1 MAPKNRKGSNTD
13 IAAIF
18 NSLPSA
24 SGGSAEAVPTA
35 PSAPSIAEPST
46 WPQVDRPDVP
56 ETTQQAPQAASDN
69 SLLGRF
75 AAVMDNVVPDD
86 MGGMIRGT
94 SGPLSIVPGYKET
107 AGAVLGGVLSGGESV
122 VNAINWGSEQMNHLG
137 AALASWAPGGIATL
151 DWEQAQKVSFGQVMQ
166 ANAGISY
173 REAAQ
178 GNLVGSLLSI
188 TGTGIVPIISVVQ
201 DPDQPVVV
209 EENFNVLD
217 PEFQKRAFTDN
228 TAGKLG
234 SGISDAIW
242 LVAADPTIVGGKVT
256 NVLRFG
262 TKAGE
267 FAGLTNR
274 ALKTS
279 AEVQKTATSLRS
291 QAQIIKEVGIEAA
304 RRDGLINT
312 DGEYLIAAMEGNAD
326 TLVNHVWVKSSGNQL
341 AARRLLGRT
350 TLDDAESAADLAG
363 AMMGDVGAMARL
375 RVSNPSMYDDLS
387 SVYKI
392 DNLAPLPDAV
402 KPVAANLPETMPE
415 RAVSVVEKAVVRSDD
430 QIRIGD
436 ELVTDALN
444 VTDEGLL
451 AGQLITRGGSKI
463 SPTMVRWA
471 NAYRKGATLNQ
482 FVNNPLSRQAVK
494 PTERLPVTDAA
505 QWVAYRLEDFAASRP
520 ITLVRWVGK
529 GTPNGIVHLK
539 GGDGTYSLNE
549 VSAFLTKSPIDQ
561 TTSAALL
568 NKYAMAKTAT
578 ERFNVID
585 EIENTAV
592 RAIADSRGIPLE
604 AAMEAYKSYA
614 SSRHTA
620 LATMKRSQTKFGVDP
635 SGEIITAPQF
645 YGQLEEAF
653 PMIDLKEFSRV
664 IDGNATFLKTV
675 EDVTLI
681 ADRLNTVWKLS
692 VLLRLGYTQRNITEG
707 ALRSVAALGLVA
719 TNPKAWAN
727 LPSNTIA
734 YAGARR
740 ALKASRRADK
750 DLKTAVDNLVSAR
763 NVYNEAYV
771 RSGQV
776 ELAETLAKVNKA
788 KVEVAKIKA
797 KGAGKKLNVEQ
808 QARIKKLEREISK
821 QKRKAEKIR
830 TERVE
835 PNKEEVDRLYAEGMR
850 QMELVDSVA
859 ARSSELRLK
868 YLAKNEKRKISGRTE
883 NVMYDGTKMQGAYQ
897 GLDGE
902 LAYMLASADST
913 TYQTFDAAFQR
924 RMQALSQSNDWR
936 VLDPT
941 KMTVK
946 EMDNYWDEYTARLN
960 NQFRTDTLVRM
971 VMQGRSIEEVRGWLK
986 TADGAAYRKELA
998 SRGRKLRSDS
1008 DVDSY
1013 LNGVFAQIDYEVPL
1027 DSGLRAL
1034 LLDGAVTPAQVR
1046 AAMFNKNLP
1055 TIVGRNVDDAT
1066 QNLFFKG
1073 TSALHNVANTVMKY
1087 LGTVPENK
1095 ILRHPFY
1102 NQVYKDRQAQ
1112 LYRLYA
1118 EQGVDMSSAAVK
1130 ARINKMAHAD
1140 ALKSTRETM
1149 YTIERYSNAA
1159 EMLRF
1164 VSPFFPAFENSLR
1177 VWGGLVYRNP
1187 AILGYGNLLWNI
1199 PNNMGWVVN
1208 QKGEQVSRS
1217 NMFRDENTYIV
1228 WPEPIA
1234 ELMRKQFGPFTPGEA
1249 IRSKQSGLNVVFPGG
1264 EPWFPGVGP
1273 MTQIP
1278 TALILRGKPE
1288 ETDVLRSLFGGT
1300 KEQPSS
1306 VFSGLL
1312 PGGSP
1317 NADLVQT
1324 LMPTWLRRVSQM
1336 TADETTDS
1344 AYLTSYNSILEDAY
1358 IQAQIDGKTLQVS
1371 DIKKVQEKADAFW
1384 RWQVTAAVAM
1394 PFQSTRQSPFQM
1406 QRDKWNELIDDQS
1419 IPYKQKVEKFV
1430 ELYGTEFLALTRST
1444 SYNETGLQPNIRT
1457 WQRITKNTD
1466 LVKSL
1471 YNIDPEMVGMFGN
1484 MGAYDDPF
1492 SYAVYGEY
1500 AKYSVSPS
1508 GEPVRRKLT
1517 ADELV
1522 RNNQIKDGWR
1532 EWHQVKDYVE
1542 NEAISRGYS
1551 SLEVKDAAWLKD
1563 ILSKAKSDISAKY
1576 PSWGDERDKYENK
1589 LPQFIRGARKI
1600 VENGDLV
1607 GEDKTISA
1615 LAEYLKVRDYV
1626 SDELKG
1632 VRGDDQRNAIKQA
1645 AWSAAFA
1652 LRQTDIGFADLY
1664 DQYFANDTFEVVQ

>member
-24 SGGSAEAVPTA
+24 SGGSVEAVPTA
-35 PSAPSIAEPST
+35 PSISEPNT
-46 WPQVDRPDVP
+46 WAQVERPDVP
-56 ETTQQAPQAASDN
+56 ETTQQAPQSATDN
-69 SLLGRF
+69 SFLGRF

-201 DPDQPVVV
+201 DPEQPVVV

-228 TAGKLG
+228 TAGMLG

-279 AEVQKTATSLRS
+279 AEVQKTASSLRS
-291 QAQIIKEVGIEAA
+291 QAQIIKEVGVEAA

-326 TLVNHVWVKSSGNQL
+326 TLVNHTWVKSSGNKL

-350 TLDDAESAADLAG
+350 TMDDAESAAELAG
-363 AMMGDVGAMARL
+363 AMMGDVGSMARL
-375 RVSNPSMYDDLS
+375 REINPSMYDDLAT
-387 SVYKI
+387 VYKV
-392 DNLAPLPDAV
+392 DTLAPLPDAV
-402 KPVAANLPETMPE
+402 RPVAANLPETMPE
-415 RAVSVVEKAVVRSDD
+415 RAVSIVEKTIVHSDD
-430 QIRIGD
+430 KIRMGD
-436 ELVTDALN
+436 QLVTDALN
-444 VTDEGLL
+444 VTDEGIL

-471 NAYRKGATLNQ
+471 NAYRRGATTNQ
-482 FVNNPLSRQAVK
+482 FVNNPLGRQMVK

-529 GTPNGIVHLK
+529 GVPNGLVHLK

-561 TTSAALL
+561 TTSASLL
-568 NKYAMAKTAT
+568 NKYAMAKTPT

-585 EIENTAV
+585 EIENAAV
-592 RAIADSRGIPLE
+592 QSIADSKGIPLD
-604 AAMEAYKSYA
+604 AAMAVYKSYA
-614 SSRHTA
+614 ESRHTA
-620 LATMKRSQTKFGVDP
+620 LASMKRSQTKFGVDP

-645 YGQLEEAF
+645 YSQLEEAF

-664 IDGNATFLKTV
+664 IDGNATLLRTV
-675 EDVTLI
+675 EDVTII

-692 VLLRLGYTQRNITEG
+692 VLLRLGYTQRNVTEG

-719 TNPKAWAN
+719 TNPMAWAN
-727 LPSNTIA
+727 LPANTIA

-750 DLKTAVDNLVSAR
+750 DLKTAVDNLVAAR
-763 NVYNEAYV
+763 NLYNEAYFA
-771 RSGQV
+771 SGQV
-776 ELAETLAKVNKA
+776 ELAETLSKVNKA
-788 KVEVAKIKA
+788 TAELAALRA
-797 KGAGKKLNVEQ
+797 KGATKKLTIEQ
-808 QARIKKLEREISK
+808 QARAKKLERKIAEN
-821 QKRKAEKIR
+821 KRKAEKIR
-830 TERVE
+830 TEKVE
-835 PNKEEVDRLYAEGMR
+835 PSKAQVDELYAEGMR
-850 QMELVDSVA
+850 QMERVDAIA

-902 LAYMLASADST
+902 LAYLLASSDST

-924 RMQALSQSNDWR
+924 RMQSLARSNDWR

-960 NQFRTDTLVRM
+960 NQFRTDSVVRM
-971 VMQGRSIEEVRGWLK
+971 VLEGRSINDVRNWLK
-986 TADGAAYRKELA
+986 TGDGKVYRKELA
-998 SRGRKLRSDS
+998 ARGRSIRSDS

-1013 LNGVFAQIDYEVPL
+1013 LNGVFAQIDYEIPL
-1027 DSGLRAL
+1027 DSGLRQL
-1034 LLDGAVTPAQVR
+1034 LLDGPITPAQLR
-1046 AAMFNKNLP
+1046 SKMFDKNLP

-1073 TSALHNVANTVMKY
+1073 TSALHNVANGLMKY

-1130 ARINKMAHAD
+1130 ARINKSAHAD
-1140 ALKSTRETM
+1140 ALKATRETM

-1177 VWGGLVYRNP
+1177 VWGGLAYRNP
-1187 AILGYGNLLWNI
+1187 AILGYGNILWNI
-1199 PNNMGWVVN
+1199 PNNLGWVVDQN
-1208 QKGEQVSRS
+1208 GNKVNRS

-1234 ELMRKQFGPFTPGEA
+1234 DLMRKEYGPFTPGEA
-1249 IRSKQSGLNVVFPGG
+1249 VRTRQSGANVLFPGG

-1306 VFSGLL
+1306 VFAGLL

-1317 NADLVQT
+1317 NADLLQT

-1371 DIKKVQEKADAFW
+1371 DIKKIQEKANAFW
-1384 RWQVTAAVAM
+1384 RWQVTAAVVM

-1406 QRDKWNELIDDQS
+1406 QRDKWNELVDDQS

-1444 SYNETGLQPNIRT
+1444 SYNETGLQPNITT
-1457 WQRITKNTD
+1457 WRRITQNPD

-1492 SYAVYGEY
+1492 SYSVYGEY
-1500 AKYSVSPS
+1500 SKISVSPS

-1532 EWHQVKDYVE
+1532 EWHEVKDYVE
-1542 NEAISRGYS
+1542 DEAIKRGYS
-1551 SLEVKDAAWLKD
+1551 SLEVKDAVWLKD
-1563 ILSKAKSDISAKY
+1563 ILNKAKSEISTKY

-1589 LPQFIRGARKI
+1589 LPQFIRGARRI

-1615 LAEYLKVRDYV
+1615 LASWLEIRDYV
-1626 SDELKG
+1626 ADELKG
-1632 VRGDDQRNAIKQA
+1632 VRGDEQRDAIKQA
-1645 AWSAAFA
+1645 AWNAAFA